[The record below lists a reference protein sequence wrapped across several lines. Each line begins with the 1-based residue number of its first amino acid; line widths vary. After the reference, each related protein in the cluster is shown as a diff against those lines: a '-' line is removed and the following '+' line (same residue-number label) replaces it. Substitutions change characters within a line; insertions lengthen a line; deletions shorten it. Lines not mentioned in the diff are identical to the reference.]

1 MITIWWV
8 EEASSISLKQW
19 RKIMADGKRGGN
31 NKSGPYEG
39 TQAPP
44 GYLPDPWEPPPPS
57 KFSGKCEPPPKKK

>member
-1 MITIWWV
+1 MV
-8 EEASSISLKQW
+8 
-19 RKIMADGKRGGN
+19 DGKRGGN

-57 KFSGKCEPPPKKK
+57 KFSGKCDPPPPKKGR